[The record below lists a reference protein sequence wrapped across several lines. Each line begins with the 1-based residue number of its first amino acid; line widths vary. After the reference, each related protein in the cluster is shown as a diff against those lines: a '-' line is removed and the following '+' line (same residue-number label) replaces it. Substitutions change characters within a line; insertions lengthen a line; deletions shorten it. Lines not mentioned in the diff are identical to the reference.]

1 MDSLTP
7 TQIQFLRDLATF
19 IELVG
24 RKLKGA
30 SSAADDNDCNA
41 LFGDAFG
48 AMDKYRNDGE
58 FINIDDTSWQGLKE
72 MLERWQRNKDVDEE
86 ERFELCDWVTKLKE
100 AGALPP
106 ELFPALAK

>member
-1 MDSLTP
+1 M
-7 TQIQFLRDLATF
+7 RDLANF

-30 SSAADDNDCNA
+30 SSTADNNDCNA
-41 LFGDAFG
+41 RFEDAF
-48 AMDKYRNDGE
+48 ATMDRYRKDGK
-58 FINIDDTSWQGLKE
+58 FINIDGTYWHSLKE
-72 MLERWQRNKDVDEE
+72 MLEKWKQSEDVDEE
-86 ERFELCDWVTKLKE
+86 ERFELCDWVTRLKE